1 MWFIRNPYLRAIRQK
16 HPDRNLQALPHGVH
30 DQDCPILAIR
40 SADYLQ
46 GSPMKRVERIED
58 LDLRVFR
65 AQGIVSVDVL
75 IPIFTA

>member
-1 MWFIRNPYLRAIRQK
+1 
-16 HPDRNLQALPHGVH
+16 
-30 DQDCPILAIR
+30 
-40 SADYLQ
+40 
-46 GSPMKRVERIED
+46 MKRVERIED